1 MIPFVDISK
10 EFELLKNE
18 ITSKI
23 NKVLFSS
30 QFILGEEVATF
41 EGNIAEFLNVNHTVG
56 VGNGTDALHIALRAA
71 GIKQGDKV
79 ITTPFSFIATTEAIL
94 YTGATPVFVDITPE
108 TYNIDT
114 EKIEATIDEQTKA
127 ILIVHLFGNPCNM
140 NEILEICK
148 KHNLI
153 LIEDCAQSFGTKYK
167 DKFVGTF
174 GEAGCF
180 SFYPSKNLGAYGDGG
195 MVITN
200 NAKMYKNFLLYRNHG
215 LDPNGE
221 HTLIGFNSR
230 LDSIQAAILNVKIEY
245 ISQFLEKRRKLA
257 YLYMNYLSDV
267 EEIIIPK
274 EEENSYHTY
283 NVLTFRVKKRDELQ
297 DFLTKNGISSGIYYK
312 LPIPD
317 QPAMKFLNVNKD
329 QYFIASNIANQ
340 VLSLPL
346 YPNLTEDS
354 VKNIV
359 NKIKEFYAK

>member
-30 QFILGEEVATF
+30 QFILGEEVAAF
-41 EGNIAEFLNVNHTVG
+41 EGNIAEFLNVKYSVG
-56 VGNGTDALHIALRAA
+56 VGNGTDALHLALRAA
-71 GIKQGDKV
+71 GLKQGDKV

-94 YTGATPVFVDITPE
+94 YTGASPLFVDISPE

-114 EKIEATIDEQTKA
+114 EKIEEVIDEHTKA

-140 NEILEICK
+140 DKILEICK

-167 DKFVGTF
+167 DKYVGTF

-200 NAKMYKNFLLYRNHG
+200 SEKMYKNFLLYRNHG
-215 LDPNGE
+215 LDSTGK
-221 HTLIGFNSR
+221 HTLIGYNSR

-245 ISQFLEKRRKLA
+245 IKQFLEKRRKLA
-257 YLYMNYLSDV
+257 YLYMNLLSDI
-267 EEIIIPK
+267 EEIINPK
-274 EEENSYHTY
+274 EEENGYHTY

-297 DFLTKNGISSGIYYK
+297 KFLTENGISSGVYYK
-312 LPIPD
+312 MAIPD
-317 QPAMKFLNVNKD
+317 QPAMKFLNVDKEH
-329 QYFIASNIANQ
+329 YFIASNIANQ

-346 YPNLTEDS
+346 YPNLTEES